1 MYVVTN
7 RRLTK
12 DSGDLGLF
20 SKEPNRKGPN
30 ELRLVNVTQVDSKP
44 KPDGKYEGFLSEIG
58 ATLAGLHG

>member
-20 SKEPNRKGPN
+20 SKEPNRKG
-30 ELRLVNVTQVDSKP
+30 EDLVFT
-44 KPDGKYEGFLSEIG
+44 
-58 ATLAGLHG
+58 